1 MANMG
6 SRKHLKTFKAPKNWP
21 IHPKENT
28 WTVKPA
34 PGPHAIA
41 ESLSLNIV
49 IRDIL
54 SIADNTR
61 EAKRIINTGNIL
73 VDGRVIKDYKFPVG
87 FMDVIEIPKT
97 GETFRVLPDHK
108 GRLLLHPITKEKKEF
123 KLVKIKNKVVMAGS
137 KVQLNFHDGRNLTI
151 SSEDSKNLNAT
162 PGDVVKLQV
171 PEQEIKEVFK
181 FEEGSKVL
189 ITGGKHTGEIG
200 NIKEIVIN
208 HSSKPNT
215 LVVENDSKKTFIT
228 LKDYA
233 FVIGKDNVEISLP
246 GGK

>member
-1 MANMG
+1 G

-34 PGPHAIA
+34 PGPHAIE

-108 GRLLLHPITKEKKEF
+108 GRLLLHPIDTKNKEF
-123 KLVKIKNKVVMAGS
+123 KLAKIKNKVVMAGS

-151 SSEDSKNLNAT
+151 DDADSENAKAS
-162 PGDVVKLQV
+162 PDDVVKLKV
-171 PEQEIKEVFK
+171 PEQEIEEVFK

-200 NIKEIVIN
+200 NIKEIVVN
-208 HSSKPNT
+208 PSSKPNT
-215 LVVENDSKKTFIT
+215 LVVENDSKNTFIT

-233 FVIGKDNVEISLP
+233 FVIGKDKIEISLP